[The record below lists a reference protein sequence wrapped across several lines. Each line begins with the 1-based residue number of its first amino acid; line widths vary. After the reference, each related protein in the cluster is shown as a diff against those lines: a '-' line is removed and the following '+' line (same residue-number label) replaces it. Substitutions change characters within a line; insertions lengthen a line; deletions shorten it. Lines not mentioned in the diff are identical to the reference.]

1 MVQKYLGEQDL
12 QRKGDTSGTEGG
24 DATSSKSLGIWMVSW
39 ICVHPGLARG
49 DDDRK
54 EEKAVENEE
63 EDRDGQLKFLRI
75 LSSAPAPV

>member
-1 MVQKYLGEQDL
+1 MVQEDLGEQDL
-12 QRKGDTSGTEGG
+12 QRKGDTPGTEDG
-24 DATSSKSLGIWMVSW
+24 DATSSESLGIWMVSW

-63 EDRDGQLKFLRI
+63 EDRDGQLEFLRI